1 MLKKKEMGESVEIY
15 KDDRKVWSI
24 TKQYD
29 ATAFEDNDSSLG
41 YKIDVYQDSINQTI
55 SEWLVNYEFLIS
67 TMDKYG
73 FALISREEA
82 KQMGLP
88 EGSGMFIELYNKMM
102 NDIKK
107 NPEKG
112 KDYGQA
118 PNMMSYEKD
127 ISFLNRYFVF
137 KKVSTR
143 NAEQL
148 TRSILEQIP
157 DEIEFEQ
164 AGTMLARESV
174 KKAEEEIKPRAKKMG
189 KTLKLQEATEALEE
203 EEKQVKKKRE
213 TKKKKVEL
221 EVIEEK

>member
-1 MLKKKEMGESVEIY
+1 
-15 KDDRKVWSI
+15 
-24 TKQYD
+24 
-29 ATAFEDNDSSLG
+29 LG
-41 YKIDVYQDSINQTI
+41 YKIDVYQDSINQSI

-102 NDIKK
+102 NDIKR
-107 NPEKG
+107 NPERG

-118 PNMMSYEKD
+118 PNMTSYEKD

-148 TRSILEQIP
+148 TRIILEQLP
-157 DEIEFEQ
+157 DEIEFER
-164 AGTMLARESV
+164 ASTMLARESV

-203 EEKQVKKKRE
+203 GKVELEEAKQVKKKKE
-213 TKKKKVEL
+213 PKKKMVEFDI
-221 EVIEEK
+221 IEEK